1 MARKKGSSKKNS
13 EFLEGLVWK
22 PKHVFD
28 VLKEE
33 EKNQVEVLSKE
44 YIEFL
49 SEAKTE
55 RETIEKAL
63 TLLEKKGFFDK
74 ESKKGWVV
82 YKNKLLFAWN
92 FGKKKITEGL
102 KIVVSHI
109 DTPRLDLKLHPLF
122 EDTEM
127 AFLKTH
133 YYGGIKK
140 YHWVAQPLSLHGV
153 VAKKDGSLVKIVLGE
168 KEDDPVFTICDLL
181 PHLSRK
187 VQTEKKLSEAIVGE
201 KLNVLF
207 GGIPLEKLEEEK
219 EIKERVKLNCL
230 KLLYQTYGIKEEDF
244 VSAEL
249 YIVPAGRAR
258 EVGIDKA
265 FIGGYGQD
273 DRICAFTSLK
283 AFLEVEE
290 PEYTNVL
297 LFMDREEIGS
307 EGNTSAKS
315 RVFERFVYE
324 LIKKQGLSPTPD
336 VFFEVMA
343 NTKAISADVTAGI
356 DPNYV
361 EVHDKLNDAKMGFG
375 IAVNRYTG
383 HGGKYMANEAHAEFL
398 AELLKTWDEE
408 GVVYQVV
415 SMGKVDEGGG
425 GTVAKY
431 FASYGMDVVDAGPPL
446 LSMHSPFEVAHKAD
460 LFMCYR
466 AYKSFFSR

>member
-102 KIVVSHI
+102 RIVVSHI

-122 EDTEM
+122 EDTELV
-127 AFLKTH
+127 FLKTH

-207 GGIPLEKLEEEK
+207 GGLPLEKLEEEK
-219 EIKERVKLNCL
+219 EIQKKN
-230 KLLYQTYGIKEEDF
+230 
-244 VSAEL
+244 
-249 YIVPAGRAR
+249 
-258 EVGIDKA
+258 
-265 FIGGYGQD
+265 
-273 DRICAFTSLK
+273 
-283 AFLEVEE
+283 FL
-290 PEYTNVL
+290 
-297 LFMDREEIGS
+297 R
-307 EGNTSAKS
+307 
-315 RVFERFVYE
+315 
-324 LIKKQGLSPTPD
+324 LS
-336 VFFEVMA
+336 
-343 NTKAISADVTAGI
+343 
-356 DPNYV
+356 
-361 EVHDKLNDAKMGFG
+361 
-375 IAVNRYTG
+375 
-383 HGGKYMANEAHAEFL
+383 
-398 AELLKTWDEE
+398 
-408 GVVYQVV
+408 
-415 SMGKVDEGGG
+415 
-425 GTVAKY
+425 
-431 FASYGMDVVDAGPPL
+431 
-446 LSMHSPFEVAHKAD
+446 
-460 LFMCYR
+460 
-466 AYKSFFSR
+466 

>member
-1 MARKKGSSKKNS
+1 MAKKKVSSKEKSELMKN
-13 EFLEGLVWK
+13 LVWN
-22 PKHVFD
+22 PKHVFE

-33 EKNQVEVLSKE
+33 EKTQVESLSQK
-44 YIEFL
+44 YLEFL
-49 SEAKTE
+49 SQAKTE

-63 TLLEKKGFFDK
+63 NLLEKEGFSEKGN
-74 ESKKGWVV
+74 KKGYVV
-82 YKNKLLFAWN
+82 YKNKLLFAWHQ
-92 FGKKKITEGL
+92 GKRGITEGL
-102 KIVVSHI
+102 RIVVSHI

-122 EDTEM
+122 EDTDL

-140 YHWVAQPLSLHGV
+140 YHWVAQPLSLHGIV
-153 VAKKDGSLVKIVLGE
+153 VKKDGSLIKVVLGE
-168 KEDDPVFTICDLL
+168 REDEPVFTICDLL

-187 VQTEKKLSEAIVGE
+187 VQSEKKLSEAILGE

-207 GGIPLEKLEEEK
+207 GGIPLEKLDEEK
-219 EIKERVKLNCL
+219 DLKERVKLNCL
-230 KLLYQTYGIKEEDF
+230 RILHQTYGIKEEDF

-249 YIVPAGRAR
+249 YVVPAGRAR
-258 EVGIDKA
+258 EVGIDRA

-283 AFLEVEE
+283 AFLEVKN
-290 PEYTNVL
+290 PEYINIL

-315 RVFERFVYE
+315 RVFEKFIYE
-324 LIKKQGLSPTPD
+324 LIKKQGFSPTPD

-343 NTKAISADVTAGI
+343 NTQAISADVTAGI
-356 DPNYV
+356 DPNYI
-361 EVHDKLNDAKMGFG
+361 EVHDKLNDAKIGYG

-398 AELLKTWDEE
+398 AQLLKNWDED

-466 AYKSFFSR
+466 AYKSFFRH